1 MAASGWARA
10 AVVLLCAFDLLLL
23 LLPLPPPVR
32 AAEGPAGTPS
42 EAAPPTPK
50 KKKDI
55 RDYNDAD
62 MARLLEQWEVRGAR
76 TPSGSVPSPAPPDL

>member
-1 MAASGWARA
+1 MAASGWART

-23 LLPLPPPVR
+23 LLLPPPVR

-42 EAAPPTPK
+42 DAAPPPPK

-76 TPSGSVPSPAPPDL
+76 TRSGPARAGPRSP